1 VSSAVVVL
9 VPARQPRAVET
20 ENFRALVKGAFS
32 MRRKTL
38 RNAWRSHVQGA
49 PLLERLAAEAGVSLD
64 ARGETLDVLAFA
76 RVAKLLDTATDL
88 AAAPAQEAR

>member
-1 VSSAVVVL
+1 
-9 VPARQPRAVET
+9 
-20 ENFRALVKGAFS
+20 
-32 MRRKTL
+32 
-38 RNAWRSHVQGA
+38 
-49 PLLERLAAEAGVSLD
+49 LLERLAAEAGVSLD